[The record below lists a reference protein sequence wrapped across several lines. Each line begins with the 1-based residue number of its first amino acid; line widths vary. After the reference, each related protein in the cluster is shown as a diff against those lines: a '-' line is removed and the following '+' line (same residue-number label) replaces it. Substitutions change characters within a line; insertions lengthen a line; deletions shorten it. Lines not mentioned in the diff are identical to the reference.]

1 MRLSI
6 VSSEPSPPGFELPL
20 RLLLA
25 FRTIID
31 ELHERIAREGHPDL
45 RPMHGF
51 VFQAIGPHGTTATEL
66 GRRLGVTKQAAG
78 KTIDGLEQL
87 GYVERAADPADTRRK
102 LVRLTARGVDCLL
115 RSARIFDELRE
126 EWSAAL
132 GEEQLR
138 QLEDGLRLLA
148 PGDPFRLD
156 TPRWF
161 GAP

>member
-1 MRLSI
+1 M
-6 VSSEPSPPGFELPL
+6 PL

-51 VFQAIGPHGTTATEL
+51 VFQAIGPQGTTAVEL
-66 GRRLGVTKQAAG
+66 GRRLGVSKQAAG
-78 KTIDGLEQL
+78 KTIDNLEQL
-87 GYVERAADPADTRRK
+87 GYVERGSDPGDARRK
-102 LVRLTARGVDCLL
+102 VVRLTDRGVDCLV
-115 RSARIFDELRE
+115 RSARIFDELRA
-126 EWSAAL
+126 EWSATL

-138 QLEDGLRLLA
+138 RIEDGLRQLA

-161 GAP
+161 GGP

>member
-1 MRLSI
+1 M
-6 VSSEPSPPGFELPL
+6 SSDLPPPGFELPL

-51 VFQAIGPHGTTATEL
+51 VFQAIGPQGTTATEL

-78 KTIDGLEQL
+78 KTVDNLEQL
-87 GYVERAADPADTRRK
+87 GYVERASDPADTRRK
-102 LVRLTARGVDCLL
+102 LVRLTERGTDCLL

-138 QLEDGLRLLA
+138 QLEDGLRRLA

-161 GAP
+161 GTP